1 MRGRREEDL
10 VVHSPAKNGLGAA
23 IRAWRRF
30 RGMSVTDLAIRAG
43 FGRNGRGYISRIEHS
58 QIRHLGEERLERI
71 AAALQLQRADLLLHR
86 LPETHAHAPA
96 QDLDEAIIG
105 AWALL
110 NVCVEKSFDWARMQL
125 LLTKLYCERAA
136 AAYTTVARHAA
147 LAEAQS
153 CLKGALLVFTVNT
166 APQSF
171 QEATR
176 LRQEIGDILEASLVP
191 GSKALLK
198 RYPSQ
203 SLDWARIQM
212 LLAKF
217 YRERATILQGLEART
232 ALTEAQRCLEAA
244 LPIFTRKQARR
255 SLNEAQQLYREI
267 EHMVGQGD
275 TPEAPADHP
284 SGEEGGGLSPG

>member
-1 MRGRREEDL
+1 MRGRREEEL
-10 VVHSPAKNGLGAA
+10 VVQPAARNGLGAA

-30 RGMSVTDLAIRAG
+30 RGMSVTDLAVRAG
-43 FGRNGRGYISRIEHS
+43 FGHNGRGYISRIEHS

-86 LPETHAHAPA
+86 LPEAHAHAPV

-105 AWALL
+105 GWALL
-110 NVCVEKSFDWARMQL
+110 NTCMEKSFDWARMQL

-153 CLKGALLVFTVNT
+153 CLKGALLVFTLEKT
-166 APQSF
+166 PQSF
-171 QEATR
+171 REVTQ
-176 LRQEIGDILEASLVP
+176 LRREIGDILEASLVH

-198 RYPSQ
+198 RCSSQ
-203 SLDWARIQM
+203 SLDWARIQV

-217 YRERATILQGLEART
+217 YYERATAFQGSEART
-232 ALTEAQRCLEAA
+232 ALTEAQRCLKAA
-244 LPIFTRKQARR
+244 FPVFTRKQARR
-255 SLNEAQQLYREI
+255 SLSEAQRLYREI
-267 EHMVGQGD
+267 EHMIGQGD
-275 TPEAPADHP
+275 TPEAPAASP
-284 SGEEGGGLSPG
+284 EESP